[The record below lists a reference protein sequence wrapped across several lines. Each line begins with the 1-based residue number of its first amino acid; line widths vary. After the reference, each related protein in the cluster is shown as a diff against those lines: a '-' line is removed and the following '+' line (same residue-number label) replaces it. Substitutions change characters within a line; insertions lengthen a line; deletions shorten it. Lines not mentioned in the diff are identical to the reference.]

1 MKLVAAPA
9 RTRMGRFLLSDTGE
23 FPGVGEAL
31 RRAAF
36 NSALL
41 ELITVDGPLP
51 LDGIDEA
58 AAWLEPDAPT
68 PTEPKEFL
76 ALLSLAKRV
85 AAVRRRL
92 VDVPDEQAILR
103 GVAEE
108 LPDTTGLVSV
118 VSPLLGRDGR
128 IPDDASPELARLR
141 RASGRRR
148 QDLLQVL
155 SRVRRAHGN
164 AVTDAP
170 PTLRRDRYCLPV
182 RSGARSEIPGL
193 LLDTSSSG
201 ATAFIE
207 PFEVVEFNNALA
219 ETAAKERHELQRIL
233 RVIGDAFAGAA
244 DELGGAVET
253 LGRLDGS
260 QAAVLFGK
268 AAGGRIVFPV
278 AGAELR
284 LEGARHP
291 LLDGRLRDLRIAEI
305 TQMDMKIENGKI
317 AAYRA
322 RVKLSFKYGG

>member
-1 MKLVAAPA
+1 MQ
-9 RTRMGRFLLSDTGE
+9 RS
-23 FPGVGEAL
+23 

-41 ELITVDGPLP
+41 DLITIDGPLP
-51 LDGIDEA
+51 LDGVDEA
-58 AAWLEPDAPT
+58 AVWLEPEAPA
-68 PTEPKEFL
+68 PTEPREFL
-76 ALLSLAKRV
+76 ALLSLAKRI

-92 VDVPDEQAILR
+92 AGVPEEQAVLR

-108 LPDTTGLVSV
+108 LPDTTALVAV

-128 IPDDASPELARLR
+128 IHDDASPELARLR
-141 RASGRRR
+141 RASSRRR

-155 SRVRRAHGN
+155 AGVRRAHGD

-182 RSGARSEIPGL
+182 RTGARSEIPGL

-207 PFEVVEFNNALA
+207 PFEAVELNNALA

-244 DELGGAVET
+244 DELADAVTT
-253 LGRLDGS
+253 LGRLDRA

-268 AAGGRIVFPV
+268 AAGGRIVFPE

-291 LLDGRLRDLRIAEI
+291 LLDDRLRDLRVEVLGDAERLPSP
-305 TQMDMKIENGKI
+305 TT
-317 AAYRA
+317 
-322 RVKLSFKYGG
+322 GGAP